1 MSHYLIY
8 QPLIAASSI
17 NKKIEVLQTLSI
29 YQHVTDKKSWFF
41 ANRQMSVW
49 PQCVWNIMFLALII
63 NHYQDKPDMRFK
75 SLKSPRVNLGNSPNP
90 LNMQLIFSMIIRA
103 RNMIFHTHW
112 GHTLIYRLAKNHD
125 FLSVPC
131 WWMLR
136 ACKTSIFLLIEDAA
150 VNGWYM
156 R

>member
-1 MSHYLIY
+1 
-8 QPLIAASSI
+8 LIAAPSI

-49 PQCVWNIMFLALII
+49 PQCVWNI
-63 NHYQDKPDMRFK
+63 
-75 SLKSPRVNLGNSPNP
+75 
-90 LNMQLIFSMIIRA
+90 IFSMIIRA

-112 GHTLIYRLAKNHD
+112 VHKLIYRLAKNHD
-125 FLSVPC
+125 FLSIPC
-131 WWMLR
+131 WWILR
-136 ACKTSIFLLIEDAA
+136 VCKTSILLVIGGAA
-150 VNGWYM
+150 INGWYM